1 MRISP
6 KTIST
11 KLKYVVIFFHQKL
24 RHGFTESSRLSRS
37 TADHML
43 RFNKRGGNGDDHLLR
58 FARAMGMRYGRSPSS
73 EEHMLRF
80 GRAGPDQ
87 GRKSLEQ
94 TKNGLRP

>member
-1 MRISP
+1 MFP
-6 KTIST
+6 
-11 KLKYVVIFFHQKL
+11 LL
-24 RHGFTESSRLSRS
+24 LSRS
-37 TADHML
+37 TAADHML
-43 RFNKRGGNGDDHLLR
+43 RFNKRGGGDDHLLR

-87 GRKSLEQ
+87 GRKGLER